1 MTASGLGISLPHD
14 HQITVQLSQIRQMME
29 PGQDRQSTRPGQDR
43 QTRQPVLGSNELL
56 LFLETKPGDGLRR
69 FASPPLLH
77 FQLAPTP
84 ITTAGLT
91 ELSQRA
97 TQWVHRV
104 P

>member
-1 MTASGLGISLPHD
+1 
-14 HQITVQLSQIRQMME
+14 MME